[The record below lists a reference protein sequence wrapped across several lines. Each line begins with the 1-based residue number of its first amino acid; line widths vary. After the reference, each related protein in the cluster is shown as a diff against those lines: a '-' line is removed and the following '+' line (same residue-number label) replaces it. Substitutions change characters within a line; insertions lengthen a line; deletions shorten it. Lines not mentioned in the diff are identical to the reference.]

1 MKFAIYPLAA
11 AALVLGAW
19 AVVPDSISPAAA
31 QEAEDDDERFRP
43 RFRTIDTNGDDVM
56 RRSEYTV
63 YRISTFNAMDLDGNG
78 ELTLEEFRDRDGKPS
93 ERRAERRTRTF
104 ERIDQ
109 DASALVERNEWDGYA
124 NRRFVRMDTDENGEV
139 SFVEFVAYVK

>member
-11 AALVLGAW
+11 ALILGAW
-19 AVVPDSISPAAA
+19 ALAPNSIQPAAA
-31 QEAEDDDERFRP
+31 QQAEDDEERFRA
-43 RFRTIDTNGDDVM
+43 RFRTIDTNDDDVM

-63 YRISTFNAMDLDGNG
+63 YRISTFNAMDTDGSG
-78 ELTLEEFRDRDGKPS
+78 GLALEEFRDRGGKPS

-109 DASALVERNEWDGYA
+109 DASGVVERSEWDGYA
-124 NRRFVRMDTDENGEV
+124 NRRFVRMDTNENSEV
-139 SFVEFVAYVK
+139 SFEEFVAYVK